1 MQAQPPIQ
9 DEAWDAYLRRHYY
22 RLLMQVILPLIL
34 TTVVFVLGG
43 VFCSVIPWWY
53 WLLGYVGL
61 AALLFRFG
69 HALHA
74 ELQELFAAQL
84 HCTVIER
91 EAHCLQRDAAVGHSV
106 RVVTHEINNL
116 IGIAKLSVDNL
127 RYSPVAMPKDID
139 RLEKALGY
147 MTQVT
152 HLILDGI
159 GNKHATT
166 RTLSLAELQ
175 DDVRLLIGH
184 GQSYPQVALSVVFS
198 PDAAQ
203 YRFEERTGA
212 TYLIIHNLVKN
223 ALEAVEARFGEQLG
237 GEVRVTAEVLDNQ
250 IVIAVEDNGVGM
262 TAAQIEAVMRGN
274 GQSFKV
280 NGHGLGL
287 GFVLGECERNGFLF
301 KVTQGEGH
309 GTGFQLSIT
318 ANKA

>member
-1 MQAQPPIQ
+1 MQPSPPIQ
-9 DEAWDAYLRRHYY
+9 DEAWDAYLRQHYY
-22 RLLMQVILPLIL
+22 RLLVQVILPLIL

-53 WLLGYVGL
+53 WLMGYVGL

-84 HCTVIER
+84 HCTLIER
-91 EAHCLQRDAAVGHSV
+91 EAQSLQRDAAVGHSV

-116 IGIAKLSVDNL
+116 IGITKMSVDNL

-166 RTLSLAELQ
+166 RMISLAELQ
-175 DDVRLLIGH
+175 EDVRLLIGH
-184 GQSYPQVALSVVFS
+184 GQSHPQVALSVVFP

-262 TAAQIEAVMRGN
+262 TAEQIEAVMRGN
-274 GQSFKV
+274 GESFKV

-309 GTGFQLSIT
+309 GTEFHLSIT

>member
-1 MQAQPPIQ
+1 MQVQPPIQ
-9 DEAWDAYLRRHYY
+9 DEAWNAYLRRHYY
-22 RLLMQVILPLIL
+22 RLLVQVILPMILI
-34 TTVVFVLGG
+34 TVVFLLGG
-43 VFCSVIPWWY
+43 VFCSAIPSGY

-61 AALLFRFG
+61 AALFFRFG

-74 ELQELFAAQL
+74 ELQELFTAQL
-84 HCTVIER
+84 HCTLIER
-91 EAHCLQRDAAVGHSV
+91 EAQSLQRDAAVGHSV
-106 RVVTHEINNL
+106 RVVTHEMNNL
-116 IGIAKLSVDNL
+116 IGIANMSVDNL

-159 GNKHATT
+159 GNKLATT

-184 GQSYPQVALSVVFS
+184 GQSYPQVALSVMF
-198 PDAAQ
+198 PAEAAQ

-223 ALEAVEARFGEQLG
+223 ALEAVEERFGDQSG
-237 GEVRVTAEVLDNQ
+237 GEVRVTAEILGNQ
-250 IVIAVEDNGVGM
+250 IVIAVKDNGVGM
-262 TAAQIEAVMRGN
+262 TAEQIEAVMRGS

-287 GFVLGECERNGFLF
+287 GFVLGECERNGFGF
-301 KVTQGEGH
+301 EVERSESNS
-309 GTGFQLSIT
+309 TGFQIFIIT
-318 ANKA
+318 NN

>member
-1 MQAQPPIQ
+1 MQPQPPIQ

-22 RLLMQVILPLIL
+22 RLLVQVILPLIL

-43 VFCSVIPWWY
+43 VFCSAIPWWY

-61 AALLFRFG
+61 AALFFRFG

-84 HCTVIER
+84 HCTVIEH
-91 EAHCLQRDAAVGHSV
+91 EAHCFQRDAAVGHSV
-106 RVVTHEINNL
+106 CVVTHEINNL
-116 IGIAKLSVDNL
+116 IGIAKMSVDNL

-159 GNKHATT
+159 GNKHTTT

-175 DDVRLLIGH
+175 EDVRLLIGH
-184 GQSYPQVALSVVFS
+184 GQSHPQVALSVVF
-198 PDAAQ
+198 PADASQ

-237 GEVRVTAEVLDNQ
+237 GEIRVTAEVLDNQ

-262 TAAQIEAVMRGN
+262 TAEQIEALMRGN

-287 GFVLGECERNGFLF
+287 GFVHRECEKSGFTCGF
-301 KVTQGEGH
+301 VKMPVQGMKFHVGIA
-309 GTGFQLSIT
+309 LR
-318 ANKA
+318 

>member
-1 MQAQPPIQ
+1 M
-9 DEAWDAYLRRHYY
+9 
-22 RLLMQVILPLIL
+22 
-34 TTVVFVLGG
+34 
-43 VFCSVIPWWY
+43 WWY

-116 IGIAKLSVDNL
+116 IGIAKMSVDNL

-147 MTQVT
+147 MTKVT
-152 HLILDGI
+152 HLILDGV

-175 DDVRLLIGH
+175 EDVRLLIGH
-184 GQSYPQVALSVVFS
+184 GQSYPQVALSVVF
-198 PDAAQ
+198 PADAAQ

-223 ALEAVEARFGEQLG
+223 ALEAVEARFGDQLG
-237 GEVRVTAEVLDNQ
+237 GEVRVTAEILDNQ

-274 GQSFKV
+274 GQSFKA

-287 GFVLGECERNGFLF
+287 GFVRQTCIQGGIKFTLRNADHENGS
-301 KVTQGEGH
+301 G
-309 GTGFQLSIT
+309 LSVHFWM
-318 ANKA
+318 NLYL